1 MIPEYTLSTVKTPTF
16 EMDFLRF
23 GNGEDAFVILPGL
36 SIKSVLGSASAIAR
50 QYARIAE
57 KHTVYLFDR
66 RRALPSSYTVSDM
79 AADTAEALDA
89 LGLRGVYL
97 FGASQGGMIA
107 EVIAIKRPDLVGKLI
122 LGSTACRV
130 TEERFRVLDRWI
142 ALSKTGD
149 RVGLYLDF
157 GESIYPEDVFLKYRD
172 ALVAVAKTVTDED
185 LRRFEILARGTRG
198 FDVTDELCRMLCPVF
213 VIGAR
218 DDGVLGP
225 DAAERIFAALPKNEK
240 TKIHI
245 YEGFGHAAF
254 DTAPD
259 YCEKI
264 INFIN

>member
-1 MIPEYTLSTVKTPTF
+1 MRPDHVISTVKTPSF
-16 EMDFLRF
+16 EMDYLRF
-23 GNGEDAFVILPGL
+23 GKGESVFVILPGL
-36 SIKSVLGSASAIAR
+36 SVKSVLGSASAIAR

-66 RRALPSSYTVSDM
+66 RKALPSRCTVENM
-79 AADTAEALDA
+79 ADDTAEAMDA

-142 ALSKTGD
+142 ALSKMGD

-157 GESIYPEDVFLKYRD
+157 GESIYPEVVFLKYRD
-172 ALVAVAKTVTDED
+172 ALVLIAGTVSDEE
-185 LRRFEILARGTRG
+185 LRRFEILAEGMRD
-198 FDVTDELCRMLCPVF
+198 FDVTDEIGKIRCPVL
-213 VIGAR
+213 VLGAR
-218 DDGVLGP
+218 DNGVLGP
-225 DAAERIFAALPKNEK
+225 DAVHEIARALPQNDG
-240 TKIHI
+240 TLTYI
-245 YEGFGHAAF
+245 YDGFGHAAF

>member
-23 GNGEDAFVILPGL
+23 GNGEDSFVILPGL
-36 SIKSVLGSASAIAR
+36 SIKSVLGSASLIVR
-50 QYARIAE
+50 QYASIA
-57 KHTVYLFDR
+57 KDHTVYLFDR
-66 RRALPSSYTVSDM
+66 RKALPSSYTVRDM
-79 AADTAEALDA
+79 AADTAEAMDA
-89 LGLRGVYL
+89 LGLRNVCL

-107 EVIAIKRPDLVGKLI
+107 ELIAVRRPELVGKLI
-122 LGSTACRV
+122 LGSASARV
-130 TEERFRVLDRWI
+130 DEERFSVIERWI
-142 ALSKTGD
+142 GLSEEGD

-157 GESIYPEDVFLKYRD
+157 GRRIYPPDVFEKYRD

-185 LRRFEILARGTRG
+185 LRRFGILARGTRG
-198 FDVTDELCRMLCPVF
+198 FDVTDELCRTLCPVF

-218 DDGVLGP
+218 DDRVLGA